1 LRFGPVAVPE
11 ALGCVLAHTTRLP
24 GLVLRKGTV
33 LDIAALDALAEA
45 GIAQVIAARLDA
57 GDVAEDAAALRIAE
71 ALLRPGMALGRPG
84 SGRVNLVAAHAGL
97 FRAEAPAIDAIN
109 AVHEGITVA
118 TLDDATPVRAGE
130 LVATVKI
137 IPFALRGD
145 TVALAEHGAAE
156 SRAVRL
162 PAFRPLR
169 VGLIVTDLP
178 GMKPSVAAATMRVT
192 RERIERLGGTLLLPL
207 TVPHETSAV
216 SEALTKILPGAD
228 LLLIAGASAV
238 MDRLDVA
245 PAGIVAA
252 GGRIEHFGMPVD
264 PGNLICLGHIGA
276 VPALVLPGCAR
287 SPKRNGIDFML
298 HRLFAG
304 EPAGG
309 AEIMRMGVG
318 GLLKEFAARP
328 MPRRAA
334 PSPKGQVAAV
344 VLAAGLSSR
353 MAPAN
358 KLLVTDANGVSMV
371 ARVVDAVLASRAAP
385 ALVVVGHQA
394 EAVRASL
401 AGRTVAF
408 VHAADYA
415 TGMAASLRAG
425 VTALPASACA
435 ALICLGDMPL
445 VGAPLLDLLIET
457 YDPDEGRLI
466 VVPKAG
472 GKRGNPVLWDR
483 RFFADMAQL
492 TGDVGAR
499 ALLRTHGEAVFE
511 VETGDE
517 GVLTDYDTPTALA
530 PKPEGPGPQTARAPD
545 DFPCHTTVTG

>member
-1 LRFGPVAVPE
+1 MRFGPVAVPA
-11 ALGCVLAHTTRLP
+11 ALGCILAHTTILP
-24 GLVLRKGTV
+24 GRVLHKGAV
-33 LDIAALDALAEA
+33 LDGSALRALVEA
-45 GIAQVIAARLDA
+45 GIAHVIAARLEA

-71 ALLRPGMALGRPG
+71 VLVGPGLARGRPG
-84 SGRVNLVAAHAGL
+84 RGRVNLVAAHAGL
-97 FRAEAPAIDAIN
+97 FRADAPAIDAIN

-118 TLDDATPVRAGE
+118 TLGDATPVRAGA
-130 LVATVKI
+130 LVATIKI
-137 IPFALRGD
+137 IPFAVHGD
-145 TVALAEHGAAE
+145 TVAKAERLAAE
-156 SRAVRL
+156 SRALRL
-162 PAFRPLR
+162 PPFRPLR
-169 VGLIVTDLP
+169 AGLVVTDLP
-178 GMKPSVAAATMRVT
+178 GMKPSVAAATIRVT
-192 RERIERLGGTLLLPL
+192 RGRIEQLGGTLLPPL
-207 TVPHETSAV
+207 TVPHDSASV
-216 SEALTKILPGAD
+216 SGALAALLPGAD

-264 PGNLICLGHIGA
+264 PGNLICLGHIGT
-276 VPALVLPGCAR
+276 VPVLVLPGCAR
-287 SPKRNGIDFML
+287 SPKLNGIDFML

-304 EPAGG
+304 EPAGR
-309 AEIMRMGVG
+309 AEIARMGVG

-328 MPRRAA
+328 MPRQGA
-334 PSPKGQVAAV
+334 PASKGQVAAV

-385 ALVVVGHQA
+385 VLVVVGHQA

-401 AGRTVAF
+401 AGRAVTF

-415 TGMAASLRAG
+415 TGMAASLRTG
-425 VTALPASACA
+425 ITALPAAACA

-445 VGAPLLDLLIET
+445 VGAPLLDRLIDA

-466 VVPKAG
+466 VLPTSR

-483 RFFADMAQL
+483 RFFADMTQL
-492 TGDVGAR
+492 RGDVGAR
-499 ALLRTHGEAVFE
+499 ALLNTHAEAVAE
-511 VETGDE
+511 VETNDDAI
-517 GVLTDYDTPTALA
+517 LSDYDRPGALPLDPAGAWRPQTPT
-530 PKPEGPGPQTARAPD
+530 P
-545 DFPCHTTVTG
+545 

>member
-1 LRFGPVAVPE
+1 M
-11 ALGCVLAHTTRLP
+11 
-24 GLVLRKGTV
+24 LRKGTV
-33 LDIAALDALAEA
+33 LDALALEALAEA

-97 FRAEAPAIDAIN
+97 FRADARLIDAIN

-118 TLDDATPVRAGE
+118 TLADATPVRAGE
-130 LVATVKI
+130 LVATIKI
-137 IPFALRGD
+137 IPFAVRGD
-145 TVALAEHGAAE
+145 TLAQAECLAAKSHAL
-156 SRAVRL
+156 RL

-192 RERIERLGGTLLLPL
+192 RSRIENLSGMLLPPL
-207 TVPHETSAV
+207 TVPHESAAV
-216 SEALTKILPGAD
+216 AEALAKRLAGAD

-252 GGRIEHFGMPVD
+252 GGTIEHFGMPVD
-264 PGNLICLGHIGA
+264 PGNLICLGRIGA

-287 SPKRNGIDFML
+287 SPKLNGIDFML

-328 MPRRAA
+328 MPRHSA

-371 ARVVDAVLASRAAP
+371 ARVVDAALASRAAP
-385 ALVVVGHQA
+385 VFVVVGHQA
-394 EAVRASL
+394 AQVRASL
-401 AGRTVAF
+401 AGRDVTF

-425 VTALPASACA
+425 IAALPPAACA

-445 VGAPLLDLLIET
+445 VGAHLLDRLIET

-466 VVPKAG
+466 VVPTAG

-492 TGDVGAR
+492 TGDTGAR
-499 ALLRTHGEAVFE
+499 SLLRTHGEAVFE

-517 GVLTDYDTPTALA
+517 GVLTDYDTPSALA
-530 PKPEGPGPQTARAPD
+530 PTPAGPGPETAKAPD